1 MLPRITLPPNNAALA
16 GLAALFIVPGLANHD
31 LWKTQDA
38 IGLGIVHAMATSG
51 DLLVPS
57 IAGERWLY
65 DQPLYHWVA
74 LAFGAALGLAFLAA
88 TWIAPASLAA
98 AVVSA
103 HFACPDW
110 RTRRAAAFLGIA
122 LVVAL
127 VVGASWPL
135 ALALRAPEG
144 FAEWR
149 TILFSR
155 EAPTSVNLRHFVA
168 TMSWFAWPAWPLA

>member
-51 DLLVPS
+51 NLLVPS

-74 LAFGAALGLAFLAA
+74 LAFGSLLGSAMQFH
-88 TWIAPASLAA
+88 AA
-98 AVVSA
+98 ARLASGAFVA
-103 HFACPDW
+103 GFKILMRRYMRA
-110 RTRRAAAFLGIA
+110 RT
-122 LVVAL
+122 
-127 VVGASWPL
+127 
-135 ALALRAPEG
+135 
-144 FAEWR
+144 
-149 TILFSR
+149 
-155 EAPTSVNLRHFVA
+155 APTNSSNIGMGLRTV
-168 TMSWFAWPAWPLA
+168 